1 MRLGI
6 LFLLTI
12 VISGCASQTYRE
24 TQESKFTGAL
34 DVRWVKNDYFLFLP
48 NKDHPFMLIRANGQ
62 SIRPGPMYTDGGSIP
77 RFLWGIKGYSPWGM
91 HLHTLSMTGSLRRTT
106 AGISL
111 TTNTPSAIPLLSLQK
126 A

>member
-12 VISGCASQTYRE
+12 VISGCASQTYRD

-48 NKDHPFMLIRANGQ
+48 NKDHPFMLVRQ
-62 SIRPGPMYTDGGSIP
+62 KRSVHP
-77 RFLWGIKGYSPWGM
+77 
-91 HLHTLSMTGSLRRTT
+91 TGTYVHRRRLDPPILV
-106 AGISL
+106 GD
-111 TTNTPSAIPLLSLQK
+111 
-126 A
+126 